1 MDTIINFGK
10 YKGMTLHDIYLN
22 DCNYFNFLK
31 STNKI
36 PNIKEIENKIIEWYT
51 NEAMDIVDYIIANR
65 IPIYGVNVHSVGFEF
80 RNNYISIEEISG
92 GFRGLKIINPNN
104 IFDSTNVRINE
115 DNYRKLYN
123 KLKLYWDSIGQPR
136 QDRGLY

>member
-10 YKGMTLHDIYLN
+10 YKGMTLHDIYLS
-22 DCNYFNFLK
+22 DGNYFNYLK
-31 STNKI
+31 SINKI

-51 NEAMDIVDYIIANR
+51 NEAMDIVEYIIANR
-65 IPIYGVNVHSVGFEF
+65 IPIYGVSIHSVGFQF

-92 GFRGLKIINPNN
+92 GFRGLEIINPNN
-104 IFDSTNVRINE
+104 IFDSTRVRINE
-115 DNYRKLYN
+115 DSYSQLYN
-123 KLKLYWDSIGQPR
+123 KLKPYWDSIGQPR